1 MILNSLS
8 GSGRKA
14 LLTLLTCVGVFLLAM
29 LSTSLLLKLSYK
41 SETRTNGGFD
51 FAANLSEDGSGNG
64 PEIGER
70 INIALLKDSGGI
82 TLENAINS
90 RFTIVTIVD
99 PACGACRVASDQMRD
114 IRDRVVTE
122 GVQYCFVSV
131 TTRQNQG
138 GFAKYIRSLGINAP
152 AYLWAAGEPPIDA
165 LYTMVLPSH
174 ILIDRNGVVI
184 RKWVGT
190 DKRKEVRA
198 KMANQIVSDTLAVLS
213 H

>member
-1 MILNSLS
+1 MILNSLFRP
-8 GSGRKA
+8 GRKA
-14 LLTLLTCVGVFLLAM
+14 LLLITGVGVFLLAM
-29 LSTSLLLKLSYK
+29 FSTSLLLKLFYTSNA
-41 SETRTNGGFD
+41 RTNGGFD

-70 INIALLKDSGGI
+70 INIALLEDSDGT
-82 TLENAINS
+82 TLANAINS
-90 RFTIVTIVD
+90 QFTIVTIVD

-114 IRDRVVTE
+114 IRDRVVPA

-131 TTRQNQG
+131 TTRQKQQD
-138 GFAKYIRSLGINAP
+138 FAKYIRSLGISAP
-152 AYLWAAGEPPIDA
+152 AYLWATDKPPVDA
-165 LYTMVLPSH
+165 LYTVVLPSH

-184 RKWVGT
+184 RKWLGT

-198 KMANQIVSDTLAVLS
+198 RMANQIVSDTLAELS